1 MNLRGIYVLQ
11 RVLFKTLLSYSD
23 LYSCTIFVTYST
35 INTGKEMHVAII
47 FEQQTMYN
55 VYSYVNQDLNISVPG
70 A

>member
-1 MNLRGIYVLQ
+1 MYDICNIQHNKYRQGNSSGGGAPFLKSVIV
-11 RVLFKTLLSYSD
+11 
-23 LYSCTIFVTYST
+23 
-35 INTGKEMHVAII
+35 HVANI